1 MPVELKIK
9 DRIAKVEILEKK
21 GTFYKVKIGDHT
33 YDVDVVKVEKG
44 VYSLLYK
51 GHSTNMEMIEG
62 DTPNKYIVNT
72 RSNDYQI
79 EVIDAKAKYIAA
91 AKGDF
96 IGIDTIISSPM
107 PGKIVKILVSPGDR
121 VERGDT
127 VIVVSAMKMESE
139 YKSPVTGIVKTIFV
153 NEGDTVDGNQS
164 LVELEP
170 LIESFEKGH

>member
-21 GTFYKVKIGDHT
+21 GTLYKVKIGDHA
-33 YDVDVVKVEKG
+33 YELDVVKVANG
-44 VYSLLYK
+44 VYSLLFN

-72 RSNDYQI
+72 RSNDYQV
-79 EVIDAKAKYIAA
+79 EVIDAKAKYMAA

-96 IGIDTIISSPM
+96 MGIDTIISSPM

-139 YKSPVTGIVKTIFV
+139 YKSPVNGMVRKIFV
-153 NEGDTVDGNQS
+153 TEGDTVDGNQS
-164 LVELEP
+164 LVEIEP
-170 LIESFEKGH
+170 IL

>member
-9 DRIAKVEILEKK
+9 ERIAKVEILEKK
-21 GTFYKVKIGDHT
+21 GTLYKVKIGDHT
-33 YDVDVVKVEKG
+33 YDVDVVKVENG

-72 RSNDYQI
+72 RSNDYQV
-79 EVIDAKAKYIAA
+79 EVIDAKTKYMTA

-96 IGIDTIISSPM
+96 IGIDTFISSPM
-107 PGKIVKILVSPGDR
+107 PGKIVKILVKQGDN

-139 YKSPVTGIVKTIFV
+139 YKSPVNGTVKKVFV
-153 NEGDTVDGNQS
+153 NEGDTVDGNQP
-164 LVELEP
+164 LVEIEP
-170 LIESFEKGH
+170 LL

>member
-9 DRIAKVEILEKK
+9 DRIAKVEILKKK

-33 YDVDVVKVEKG
+33 YEVDVVKVENG

-72 RSNDYQI
+72 RSNDYQV
-79 EVIDAKAKYIAA
+79 EVVDAKTRYMAA
-91 AKGDF
+91 AKGDL
-96 IGIDTIISSPM
+96 IGIDTFIKTPM
-107 PGKIVKILVSPGDR
+107 PGKIVKVLVSPGDQ

-139 YKSPVTGIVKTIFV
+139 YKSPIKGVVKTVFV

-164 LVELEP
+164 LVEVEP
-170 LIESFEKGH
+170 L